1 MYGEHIG
8 TLNVS
13 VDEHTV
19 FLLSGNQGNKWKY
32 FRTHLSGV
40 GNKEV
45 NIFSGFVDFSTQY
58 CLFDSISHCGNE
70 KCEGFKMLKRKATV
84 TLIKNKSN

>member
-1 MYGEHIG
+1 MEVLPYSPEWSRKQRGE
-8 TLNVS
+8 
-13 VDEHTV
+13 
-19 FLLSGNQGNKWKY
+19 Y
-32 FRTHLSGV
+32 
-40 GNKEV
+40 
-45 NIFSGFVDFSTQY
+45 FSGFVDFSTQY